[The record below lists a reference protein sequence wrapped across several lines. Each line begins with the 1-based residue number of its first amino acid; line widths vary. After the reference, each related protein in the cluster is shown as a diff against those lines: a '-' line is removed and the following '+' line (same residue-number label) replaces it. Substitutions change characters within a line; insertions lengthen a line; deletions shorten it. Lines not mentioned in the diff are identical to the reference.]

1 MAFYVK
7 KNIFLSFFMYH
18 CNSPLFKFF
27 SKTCASFLDDQRCET
42 RSEGPDPKDFLL
54 LSLINYLVAVN
65 KKQIIESVNLKTKDP
80 GTNTA
85 LYSGFVKMTNERI
98 SHYEPFIKNKCFQS
112 ISNCPNIRKKIKQSW
127 KQISNQDIKQIM
139 LQRVQ
144 AWSVRLLSSLLNSTN
159 GKKIAASLQTET
171 LLLVIQSI
179 DQKHF
184 WRQNHDGK
192 PVRNSR
198 IFHSHVL

>member
-1 MAFYVK
+1 MWDK
-7 KNIFLSFFMYH
+7 KW
-18 CNSPLFKFF
+18 
-27 SKTCASFLDDQRCET
+27 RT
-42 RSEGPDPKDFLL
+42 RSERFSA

-65 KKQIIESVNLKTKDP
+65 KKQIIESVNPKTKDP

-85 LYSGFVKMTNERI
+85 LYSGFVKMTNYTYMTNERI

-112 ISNCPNIRKKIKQSW
+112 ISNCPNIRKTIKQSW

-198 IFHSHVL
+198 IFHSHV

>member
-1 MAFYVK
+1 
-7 KNIFLSFFMYH
+7 MYH

-112 ISNCPNIRKKIKQSW
+112 ISNCPNIRKTIKQSW
-127 KQISNQDIKQIM
+127 KQITNQDIKQIITAM
-139 LQRVQ
+139 
-144 AWSVRLLSSLLNSTN
+144 STSLIS
-159 GKKIAASLQTET
+159 KI
-171 LLLVIQSI
+171 II
-179 DQKHF
+179 IIIK
-184 WRQNHDGK
+184 
-192 PVRNSR
+192 
-198 IFHSHVL
+198 